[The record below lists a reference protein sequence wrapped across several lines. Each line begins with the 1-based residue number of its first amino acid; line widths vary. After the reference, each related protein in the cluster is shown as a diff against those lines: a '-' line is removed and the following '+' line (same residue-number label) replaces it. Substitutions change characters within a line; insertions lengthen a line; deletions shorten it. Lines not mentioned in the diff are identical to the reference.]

1 MRKGR
6 ALAGAAL
13 ILIGAVWMLQGYGT
27 ITGSFMTGSS
37 MWMWIGVACVA
48 AGLVL
53 IVTARS
59 SGGTGPRQ
67 GSEEDPPV

>member
-6 ALAGAAL
+6 ALAGAGL
-13 ILIGAVWMLQGYGT
+13 IVIGAVWMLQGYGT
-27 ITGSFMTGSS
+27 ITGSFMTGSPL
-37 MWMWIGVACVA
+37 WMWIGVACVA

-59 SGGTGPRQ
+59 SGGPGPPP
-67 GSEEDPPV
+67 GSDEDPPV